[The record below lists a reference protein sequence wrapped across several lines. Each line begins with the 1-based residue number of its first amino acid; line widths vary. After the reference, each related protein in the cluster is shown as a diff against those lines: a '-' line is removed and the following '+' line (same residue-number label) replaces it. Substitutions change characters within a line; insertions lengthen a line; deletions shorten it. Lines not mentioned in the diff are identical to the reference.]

1 VSGPVSAWTCR
12 HCGRRYPVPSLARQC
27 EARCEAML
35 SELTIGS
42 LFSGVGGLDMG
53 VMEALGGTVA
63 WHAEFEDAPSKIL
76 AHHWPNVP
84 NLGDV
89 TAVDWSAVEPVDII
103 CGGSPCQ
110 DVSMAGARKGMR
122 AGTRSGLW
130 ASMCDAIEAIRPGL
144 VVWENVRGALSA
156 GADSNVEPCPLCVGD
171 GPATHLRALGRVLG
185 DLAEL
190 GYDAGWEVVRASDIG
205 APHRRERVFVLAW
218 PADTHHTGPQGPH
231 DPPRTAPTRLGG
243 HSQSRAGG
251 PDLTLLPTPDVY
263 SADRGGPQ
271 HPDKRRAGGHSVTL
285 ADQVSALLP
294 TPRSTDGTKGG
305 PNQRGSSGDL
315 MPPSAV
321 QLLPTPQSADSE
333 RTSLTMFR
341 GDGNLTLLGATTSH
355 TFGQYAPAIARW
367 EAVLGRNA
375 PPPTEPNAAGN
386 QRLSARFVEF
396 MMGLPDGHVTDVPG
410 VSRNEALKALG
421 NGVVPQQ
428 AAYAIRRILAAQERA
443 AWASPPT
450 APAATSRP
458 PAWTPPPATGRA
470 RCATAWTTYT
480 TPAGHRGG
488 PDETPLRDG
497 SS

>member
-1 VSGPVSAWTCR
+1 
-12 HCGRRYPVPSLARQC
+12 
-27 EARCEAML
+27 MK
-35 SELTIGS
+35 IGS
-42 LFSGVGGLDMG
+42 LFSGVGGLDLG

-63 WHAEFEDAPSKIL
+63 WHAEFEDAPSRIL
-76 AHHWPNVP
+76 AHHWPSVP

-89 TAVDWSAVEPVDII
+89 TKVDWTAVEPVDVI

-130 ASMCDAIEAIRPGL
+130 ASMCDAIEAIRPAL

-156 GADSNVEPCPLCVGD
+156 GADSNMEPCVLNMGCE
-171 GPATHLRALGRVLG
+171 GPVPLRALGRVLG

-190 GYDAGWEVVRASDIG
+190 GYDAGWEVVRASDVG

-218 PADTHHTGPQGPH
+218 PADADHAGPH
-231 DPPRTAPTRLGG
+231 NPPRTAPTRLCG
-243 HSQSRAGG
+243 HAQSRAGG
-251 PDLTLLPTPDVY
+251 PDLTLLPTPDAY

-315 MPPSAV
+315 MLPSAV
-321 QLLPTPQSADSE
+321 QLLPTPKSTNNENRQSE
-333 RTSLTMFR
+333 
-341 GDGNLTLLGATTSH
+341 GYGGGKDGNFHELVTGKSSWGT
-355 TFGQYAPAIARW
+355 YAPAIARW

-375 PPPTEPNAAGN
+375 PSPTEPNAAGN
-386 QRLSARFVEF
+386 QRLSARFVEW
-396 MMGLPDGHVTDVPG
+396 MMGLPSGWVVDVPG
-410 VSRNEALKALG
+410 ITRNQALKALG

-428 AAYAIRRILAAQERA
+428 AAHAIRRILGAN
-443 AWASPPT
+443 
-450 APAATSRP
+450 
-458 PAWTPPPATGRA
+458 G
-470 RCATAWTTYT
+470 
-480 TPAGHRGG
+480 
-488 PDETPLRDG
+488 
-497 SS
+497 

>member
-1 VSGPVSAWTCR
+1 
-12 HCGRRYPVPSLARQC
+12 
-27 EARCEAML
+27 
-35 SELTIGS
+35 
-42 LFSGVGGLDMG
+42 MG

-190 GYDAGWEVVRASDIG
+190 GYDAGWEVVRASDVG
-205 APHRRERVFVLAW
+205 APHRRERVFVVAW
-218 PADTHHTGPQGPH
+218 PADSDQPGLE
-231 DPPRTAPTRLGG
+231 RRRLLRERPGERVAG
-243 HSQSRAGG
+243 AGG
-251 PDLTLLPTPDVY
+251 VESGLSLLPTPRAEERMQHNSRNNHVALSVAVTLLPTPDAY

-271 HPDKRRAGGHSVTL
+271 HQDKRRAGGHSVTI
-285 ADQVSALLP
+285 ADAVSALLP

-315 MPPSAV
+315 MLPSAV
-321 QLLPTPQSADSE
+321 QLLPTPSVADAMGGHE
-333 RTSLTMFR
+333 RRGGSR
-341 GDGNLTLLGATTSH
+341 GDELLLKGMAKFGH
-355 TFGQYAPAIARW
+355 IDRFGQYAPAIARW
-367 EAVLGRNA
+367 EAVLGRPA
-375 PPPTEPNAAGN
+375 PAPTEPNAAGN
-386 QRLSARFVEF
+386 PRLSARFVEF

-443 AWASPPT
+443 A
-450 APAATSRP
+450 
-458 PAWTPPPATGRA
+458 
-470 RCATAWTTYT
+470 
-480 TPAGHRGG
+480 
-488 PDETPLRDG
+488 
-497 SS
+497 

>member
-1 VSGPVSAWTCR
+1 MR
-12 HCGRRYPVPSLARQC
+12 
-27 EARCEAML
+27 
-35 SELTIGS
+35 IGS
-42 LFSGVGGLDMG
+42 LFSGYGGLDLG
-53 VMEALGGTVA
+53 VMQALGGAVA
-63 WHAEFEDAPSKIL
+63 WHAEFEDAPSRIL

-89 TAVDWSAVEPVDII
+89 TAVDWSQVEPVDVI

-130 ASMCDAIEAIRPGL
+130 ASMCDAIEAIRPQL

-156 GADSNVEPCPLCVGD
+156 GADSNMEPCDLGMGCE
-171 GPATHLRALGRVLG
+171 GPVPLRALGRVLG

-205 APHRRERVFVLAW
+205 APHRRERVFVVAW
-218 PADTHHTGPQGPH
+218 PTTDASSVGPQGPH
-231 DPPRTAPTRLGG
+231 DQARTSPARFGG
-243 HSQSRAGG
+243 HALTGTGG
-251 PDLTLLPTPDVY
+251 PDLTLLPTPDAY

-315 MPPSAV
+315 MLPSAV
-321 QLLPTPQSADSE
+321 QLLPTPTVIDATYSCTMEEHRSREVRLKAANPNLNGLQLHLSTVAVSA
-333 RTSLTMFR
+333 
-341 GDGNLTLLGATTSH
+341 A

-367 EAVLGRNA
+367 EAVLGRPA
-375 PPPTEPNAAGN
+375 PAPTEPNAAGN
-386 QRLSARFVEF
+386 QRLSARFVEW
-396 MMGLPDGHVTDVPG
+396 MMGLPEGHVVDVPG
-410 VSRNEALKALG
+410 ITRNQALKALG

-428 AAYAIRRILAAQERA
+428 AAHAIRRILAWQQVA
-443 AWASPPT
+443 A
-450 APAATSRP
+450 
-458 PAWTPPPATGRA
+458 
-470 RCATAWTTYT
+470 
-480 TPAGHRGG
+480 
-488 PDETPLRDG
+488 
-497 SS
+497 